1 MGVPRTC
8 IASWLRAGAAALLAL
23 AAALPAPASA
33 QEDAAA
39 LERRVKGAL
48 LHRFLAYVEW
58 PAGTFAGPDSPLV
71 IGILGNDTLAQELQ
85 AFAAGRT
92 VNKRPITVRRVG
104 PKDGARDMHLLFV
117 ARGEAGQLGRIA
129 RGKTPTLIVTEWPGA
144 LEEGAVINFVI
155 VNDQVRFDISLG
167 AARQRN
173 LQLSSRLLSVANE
186 VKTAAP

>member
-1 MGVPRTC
+1 MSVPRTR

-23 AAALPAPASA
+23 AAAVPAPVSA

-58 PAGTFAGPDSPLV
+58 PAATFAGPDSPLV

-104 PKDGARDMHLLFV
+104 PKDGARDVHLLFI

-144 LEEGAVINFVI
+144 LEEGALINFVI
-155 VNDQVRFDISLG
+155 VNDQVRFDISLE